1 MELPEF
7 NGMLLEQLQGSI
19 FQMATVRV
27 DMSDMS
33 ESLQA
38 WVTDPMCQ
46 SHTEY
51 KCLLT
56 DFCWPVHQ
64 FTPQYCF
71 LSTVSPALVPLV
83 LLPQL

>member
-7 NGMLLEQLQGSI
+7 TGMLLGQFQGSI

-38 WVTDPMCQ
+38 WVTDPMSQ
-46 SHTEY
+46 SHSEY

-56 DFCWPVHQ
+56 DG
-64 FTPQYCF
+64 
-71 LSTVSPALVPLV
+71 
-83 LLPQL
+83 